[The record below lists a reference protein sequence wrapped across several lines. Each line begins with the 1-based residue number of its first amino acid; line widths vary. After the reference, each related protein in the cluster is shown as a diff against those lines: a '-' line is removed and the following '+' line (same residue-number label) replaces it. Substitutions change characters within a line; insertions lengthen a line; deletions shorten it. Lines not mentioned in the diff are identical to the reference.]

1 MTVHLALT
9 ALEGDYAVTRR
20 APGEGLPDW
29 LAGPG
34 LLSVTQAPDEVSIL
48 CLADRVPAKQV
59 SARGWQAV
67 QVDTC
72 APLDQPGVVL
82 AAVEPVTRAG
92 LGIFVTSTHDRDYL
106 LVRAARIARAE
117 AAWLAAGHRVSR
129 GGVTLR
135 LAGPDDAE
143 ALACLHFRVWQ
154 ETYARIAP
162 PEVRLALTKA
172 RRLAYWRE
180 RLAQDGASVI
190 AERAGEAV
198 ALAALSPA
206 SDLDG
211 FGDAM
216 ELGHLYVASEA
227 RGTGLGR
234 RLLTIARAMAGA
246 QDGRGLVLA
255 VVRENTP
262 AVAFYT
268 GQGGQ
273 VLAERR
279 DKGPL
284 WPSDNLIL
292 GWEPEDKAKASV

>member
-20 APGEGLPDW
+20 APGEALPYW
-29 LAGPG
+29 IAGPG

-48 CLADRVPAKQV
+48 CLADRVPAEEIA
-59 SARGWQAV
+59 ARGWQAV

-72 APLDQPGVVL
+72 AALDQPRVVL

-106 LVRAARIARAE
+106 LVRAARIAQAE

-172 RRLAYWRE
+172 RRLAYWRD
-180 RLAQDGASVI
+180 RLAQGGATVI

-206 SDLDG
+206 SDLEG

-216 ELGHLYVASEA
+216 ELNHLYVATEA
-227 RGTGLGR
+227 RRTGLGR

-255 VVRENTP
+255 VVRENQL
-262 AVAFYT
+262 ALAFYA
-268 GQGGQ
+268 GQGGR

-292 GWEPEDKAKASV
+292 GWEAAR